1 MIRWGLWISAGLVLG
16 AIVHLLTILWLPTVA
31 TQNAWARI
39 NELDALGKMVV
50 FDDIAPG
57 AANPLSLDPE
67 IVYATCQFDLSEG
80 PGVLSGP
87 LTEDFW
93 SIGVFD
99 SSGVAV
105 YSTTNR
111 SGVGQSLE
119 MGIFNAAQTRLLAE
133 QQFEIQEGLL
143 IVESPVNDVFVI
155 VRLAPPHRAMRARY
169 REILAG
175 LRCGHID
182 DPAVTSGRRAQG

>member
-1 MIRWGLWISAGLVLG
+1 MIRWGLWIAAGLVLG
-16 AIVHLLTILWLPTVA
+16 IIIHLLIILWLPSVA
-31 TQNAWARI
+31 SQNAWAKI
-39 NELDALGKMVV
+39 NELDALGKVV
-50 FDDIAPG
+50 VLDDVAPG
-57 AANPLSLDPE
+57 APNPMSLDPE
-67 IVYATCQFDLSEG
+67 IVYAICQFDLAEG

-87 LTEDFW
+87 LTSDFW

-111 SGVGQSLE
+111 SGVGQTLE
-119 MGIFNAAQTRLLAE
+119 MGIFNQAQTRLLAE

-143 IVESPVNDVFVI
+143 IVEAPRNNVFVI
-155 VRLAPPHRAMRARY
+155 VRLAPPYPAMRARY

-182 DPAVTSGRRAQG
+182 EPSVTSDR

>member
-16 AIVHLLTILWLPTVA
+16 VIIHLLIILLLPVVA
-31 TQNAWARI
+31 TQNAWAQI
-39 NELDALGKMVV
+39 NALDALGKVV
-50 FDDIAPG
+50 VLDDIVPG
-57 AANPLSLDPE
+57 EPNPLSLDPE

-87 LTEDFW
+87 LTGDFW

-99 SSGVAV
+99 SSGTAV

-111 SGVGQSLE
+111 SGVGQTLE
-119 MGIFNAAQTRLLAE
+119 LGIFNQAQTRLLAE

-143 IVESPVNDVFVI
+143 IVEALQNDVFVI
-155 VRLAPPHRAMRARY
+155 VRLAPPHPAMRARY

-175 LRCGHID
+175 LRCGHIY
-182 DPAVTSGRRAQG
+182 DPAVTSGTPAQG